1 MFSNSIISNDRQARE
16 VATAIQQISHALSSE
31 RTLKSI
37 VDGLPREVTDGVRR
51 SLISE
56 KRELTAMLD
65 VYREAKDGNFGPM
78 MQRAGSDLGDVLIVA
93 RLMKGWTQKDLAR
106 RLGLREQA
114 IQRYE
119 ADRYRSINLTNYLR
133 AARALS
139 VRPSVEHV
147 PAPEATWLPSFE
159 VSTAEAQKV
168 LKHARANRWLEQD
181 DHSDENALSQLVRH
195 VAEHV
200 DVHGTPSLLR
210 TGLNV
215 EDHTGDWS
223 LLTWK
228 AQVTRRAKAIIETER
243 LKYRPLDVSWLKDL
257 VRLSQANDGPLLARD
272 LLKQHGIVLIAERN
286 VPGMKVD
293 GAAFLVDD
301 IPVIGL
307 TLLRDSIDN
316 FWFTLIHEVAHVILH
331 YRTGLAAGFFDDVEA
346 SDVDEMEDEANRFAA
361 NLLIPEEIW
370 SRSPAR
376 IAKTADP
383 IERFADQLG
392 ISPAIVFGRVRLER
406 KNYALFADRIGRGK
420 VREHFF
426 LPPPEVPDASACKS
440 SL

>member
-1 MFSNSIISNDRQARE
+1 
-16 VATAIQQISHALSSE
+16 
-31 RTLKSI
+31 
-37 VDGLPREVTDGVRR
+37 
-51 SLISE
+51 
-56 KRELTAMLD
+56 
-65 VYREAKDGNFGPM
+65 
-78 MQRAGSDLGDVLIVA
+78 
-93 RLMKGWTQKDLAR
+93 
-106 RLGLREQA
+106 
-114 IQRYE
+114 
-119 ADRYRSINLTNYLR
+119 
-133 AARALS
+133 
-139 VRPSVEHV
+139 
-147 PAPEATWLPSFE
+147 
-159 VSTAEAQKV
+159 
-168 LKHARANRWLEQD
+168 
-181 DHSDENALSQLVRH
+181 
-195 VAEHV
+195 
-200 DVHGTPSLLR
+200 
-210 TGLNV
+210 
-215 EDHTGDWS
+215 
-223 LLTWK
+223 
-228 AQVTRRAKAIIETER
+228 
-243 LKYRPLDVSWLKDL
+243 L